1 MRDSPYFCN
10 GHTLT
15 SSRLQLATHLY
26 KEHLLDD
33 DHFLDWI
40 LNSLDACPNERL
52 FIWLLVVSVSHYWID
67 IVSCRRRGK
76 RLAEALLNHLDKV
89 SVGLYPSPT
98 AN

>member
-1 MRDSPYFCN
+1 ML
-10 GHTLT
+10 TL
-15 SSRLQLATHLY
+15 SRLQLATHLY

-40 LNSLDACPNERL
+40 LNCLDACPNERL
-52 FIWLLVVSVSHYWID
+52 FVWLLVVSVSHYWID

-89 SVGLYPSPT
+89 STMPWPARIT
-98 AN
+98 N